1 MKSLYTALLL
11 LLTAITPL
19 PTFASGICSA
29 ATRTSVTITLYA
41 LTELSNKA
49 DPLRKSVHTALGIT
63 PIQSEYA
70 TLVATTLAWSR
81 MTPAPLHREP
91 PSSTSCR
98 NLFMNIRLY
107 ALSPDTANMHPRHAH
122 VSMHAPNTHSS
133 YNEKDN
139 TSRPRAPR
147 SFMLLPERD
156 DCLYTQPRYNSH
168 TRRSLRTIA
177 RHMYNLSLR
186 SR

>member
-11 LLTAITPL
+11 LLTAIIPL
-19 PTFASGICSA
+19 PTFASGICYA
-29 ATRTSVTITLYA
+29 ATKTSVTITLYA

-63 PIQSEYA
+63 PIQSDCA

-81 MTPAPLHREP
+81 MTPAPLHNEP
-91 PSSTSCR
+91 HSSTSCR
-98 NLFMNIRLY
+98 NLFVNILLY
-107 ALSPDTANMHPRHAH
+107 ALSPVTANIHPRHAH
-122 VSMHAPNTHSS
+122 VSMRAPNTHSS
-133 YNEKDN
+133 YDEKDN
-139 TSRPRAPR
+139 TSRTRATR

-156 DCLYTQPRYNSH
+156 DYIYTRPRYNRH
-168 TRRSLRTIA
+168 TRRALRTIA